1 MSANPPPAPSGQHVP
16 CLGMRARLLPL
27 ALALAAVLAAAPAS
41 AADDHYVHVLL
52 EGEVDLAMAPLLE
65 RAVEQAEESGASM
78 LFLELNTL
86 GGRVD
91 AALRIRDALLET
103 QVPTTV
109 YVRRAIS
116 AGALIALACDTIDM
130 APGATIGAATP
141 VSVDAGG
148 EASPVDEKFT
158 SYLRKEFGATAE
170 ARERRKDIAEA
181 MVDRD
186 VAIDD
191 VIEAGKLLTLSTD
204 EAIALAIASRH
215 SEDTNSAMAAAGV
228 EGLVRHDIVSN
239 WAEELARVLTM
250 PALSGL
256 LLTIGMIGLITELK
270 SPGFGVGGAIGL
282 AALIVF
288 FSGHA
293 VVRLVG
299 WEDLL
304 LVALGLVLLAIEV
317 FVIPGFGIAGL
328 LGLASLCG
336 GLVMAMIGRDWELA
350 LVSGS
355 LTSAVT
361 VVSAVLVATVA
372 GFALILRYFPQT
384 RFAQRTI
391 VLGASLDA
399 ELGDSFRRDL
409 EPLVGLEGIA
419 RTPLRPAGTVTL
431 EGAPVDAV
439 SEGSMIEA
447 GAKVLVVDTRGG
459 SVVVRGLDDEA
470 T

>member
-1 MSANPPPAPSGQHVP
+1 MA
-16 CLGMRARLLPL
+16 ARLLPL
-27 ALALAAVLAAAPAS
+27 LLVLATALNAGPALAGGESFVYLA
-41 AADDHYVHVLL
+41 L
-52 EGEVDLAMAPLLE
+52 EGEVDLAMAPLVE
-65 RAVEQAEESGASM
+65 RAVEESEALGADAI
-78 LFLELNTL
+78 FIELNTL

-103 QVPTTV
+103 EIPTTV

-141 VSVDAGG
+141 ITVDPTG

-158 SYLRKEFGATAE
+158 SYLRKEFGSTAE
-170 ARERRKDIAEA
+170 AHERRKDLAEA

-186 VAIDD
+186 VAIED
-191 VIEAGKLLTLSTD
+191 VIAEGKLLTLSTE
-204 EAIALAIASRH
+204 EAIELAIANRQ
-215 SEDTNSAMAAAGV
+215 SADVDAALESAGV
-228 EGLVRHDIVSN
+228 TGMARIEITNN
-239 WAEELARVLTM
+239 WGENIARILTM

-256 LLTIGMIGLITELK
+256 LLTIGMIGIIAELK
-270 SPGFGVGGAIGL
+270 SPGFGIGGAIGL
-282 AALIVF
+282 AALIIF
-288 FSGHA
+288 FAGHS

-304 LVALGLVLLAIEV
+304 LVLLGLVLIAVEV
-317 FVIPGFGIAGL
+317 FVIPGFGVAGL
-328 LGLASLCG
+328 LGLAALCG

-355 LTSAVT
+355 LSSAVT

-384 RFAQRTI
+384 RLAQRTI
-391 VLGASLDA
+391 VLGTSLDA
-399 ELGDSFRRDL
+399 ESGDSFREDL

-419 RTPLRPAGTVTL
+419 RTPLRPSGTVTID
-431 EGAPVDAV
+431 ERPVDAV
-439 SEGSMIEA
+439 SEGGMIDA
-447 GAKVLVVDTRGG
+447 GTPVRVVGTRGG
-459 SVVVRGLDDEA
+459 SIVVRAAGEEA
-470 T
+470 S